1 MKASA
6 ATDGAI
12 KPWYG
17 YLESQLRKLVERLE
31 MDEMVGLEIAQP
43 CVKTFGPISIPG
55 AGTCVLC
62 EFLAGAC
69 VSRR

>member
-1 MKASA
+1 
-6 ATDGAI
+6 
-12 KPWYG
+12 
-17 YLESQLRKLVERLE
+17 

-62 EFLAGAC
+62 DFQQVRAC
-69 VSRR
+69 RDVEG